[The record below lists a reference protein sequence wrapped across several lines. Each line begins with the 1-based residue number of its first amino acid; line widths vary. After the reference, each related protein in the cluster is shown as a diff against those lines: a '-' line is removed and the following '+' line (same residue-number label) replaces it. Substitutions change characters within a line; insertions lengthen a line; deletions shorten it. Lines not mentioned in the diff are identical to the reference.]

1 MLKYVRTVMSSGP
14 NTNGMNIYGFK
25 RIGSPKITGSLM
37 PKIDGTS
44 DATPMDL
51 NDFAFDFII
60 NRTRPNVNPEPAT

>member
-1 MLKYVRTVMSSGP
+1 
-14 NTNGMNIYGFK
+14 MNIYGFK

-60 NRTRPNVNPEPAT
+60 NRTRPKVNPEPAT